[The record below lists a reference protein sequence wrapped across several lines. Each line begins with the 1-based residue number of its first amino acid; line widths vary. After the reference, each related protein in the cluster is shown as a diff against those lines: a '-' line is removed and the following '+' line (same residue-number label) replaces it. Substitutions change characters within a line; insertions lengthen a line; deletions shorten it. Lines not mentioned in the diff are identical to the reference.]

1 MNKIKYK
8 KSSGLSLVEVLLS
21 IVILSVG
28 ISALMIATNKC
39 LVVLKRAQNRDIA
52 YNLIRQIDTDYPI
65 QKNELDE
72 KIESGSFKNYDDF
85 TWEREILFED
95 FEKTPGL
102 FLINLTVMWSEKGN
116 VSNEKISYYIYAP
129 KAESVSQKIN

>member
-21 IVILSVG
+21 IIILSVG

-129 KAESVSQKIN
+129 EAESVSRKIN

>member
-65 QKNELDE
+65 QKSELDE

-129 KAESVSQKIN
+129 EAESVSRKIN

>member
-72 KIESGSFKNYDDF
+72 KIESGSFKNYDNF
-85 TWEREILFED
+85 TWEREILFKD

-116 VSNEKISYYIYAP
+116 VSNERISYYVYAP
-129 KAESVSQKIN
+129 EADSVSRKIN

>member
-39 LVVLKRAQNRDIA
+39 LIVLKKAQNRDIA

-129 KAESVSQKIN
+129 EAESVSRKIN

>member
-72 KIESGSFKNYDDF
+72 KIESGSLKIMMILHGK
-85 TWEREILFED
+85 REIFL
-95 FEKTPGL
+95 KILKKHPGY
-102 FLINLTVMWSEKGN
+102 S
-116 VSNEKISYYIYAP
+116 
-129 KAESVSQKIN
+129 

>member
-21 IVILSVG
+21 IVILSIG

-72 KIESGSFKNYDDF
+72 KIERGSFKNYDDF

-129 KAESVSQKIN
+129 EAESVSRKIN

>member
-8 KSSGLSLVEVLLS
+8 KLSGLSLVEVLLS
-21 IVILSVG
+21 IIILSVG

-72 KIESGSFKNYDDF
+72 KIERGSFKNYDDF

-102 FLINLTVMWSEKGN
+102 FLINLTVIWSEKGN

-129 KAESVSQKIN
+129 EAESVSRKIN

>member
-129 KAESVSQKIN
+129 EAESISRKIN

>member
-1 MNKIKYK
+1 MNKNKYK

-21 IVILSVG
+21 IVILSVS
-28 ISALMIATNKC
+28 ISSLMIATNKC

-65 QKNELDE
+65 QKSELDE
-72 KIESGSFKNYDDF
+72 KIESGSFKNYDNF
-85 TWEREILFED
+85 TWEREIIFED

-116 VSNEKISYYIYAP
+116 ISNEKISYYIYAP
-129 KAESVSQKIN
+129 EAESVSRKIN

>member
-129 KAESVSQKIN
+129 EAESVSRKIN

>member
-85 TWEREILFED
+85 TWEREIFFED

-116 VSNEKISYYIYAP
+116 VSNEKLVTISMRLKQ
-129 KAESVSQKIN
+129 KALYEK

>member
-1 MNKIKYK
+1 MNKNKYK

-21 IVILSVG
+21 IVILSVS

-65 QKNELDE
+65 QKSELDE
-72 KIESGSFKNYDDF
+72 KIESGSFKNYDNF
-85 TWEREILFED
+85 TWEREIIFED

-116 VSNEKISYYIYAP
+116 ISNEKISYYIYAP
-129 KAESVSQKIN
+129 EAESVSRKIN

>member
-65 QKNELDE
+65 KKNELDE

-129 KAESVSQKIN
+129 EAESVSRKIN

>member
-28 ISALMIATNKC
+28 ISTLMIATNKC

-129 KAESVSQKIN
+129 EAESVSRKIN

>member
-65 QKNELDE
+65 KKNELDE

-116 VSNEKISYYIYAP
+116 VSNEKSSYYIYAP
-129 KAESVSQKIN
+129 EAESVSRKIN

>member
-72 KIESGSFKNYDDF
+72 KIESGNFKNYEDF
-85 TWEREILFED
+85 SWEREILFED

-129 KAESVSQKIN
+129 EAESVSRKIN

>member
-39 LVVLKRAQNRDIA
+39 LVALKRAQNRDIA

-129 KAESVSQKIN
+129 EAESVSRKIN

>member
-95 FEKTPGL
+95 FEKNTRFIL
-102 FLINLTVMWSEKGN
+102 DKFNCHVVRKG
-116 VSNEKISYYIYAP
+116 KC
-129 KAESVSQKIN
+129 

>member
-21 IVILSVG
+21 IIILSVG

-72 KIESGSFKNYDDF
+72 KIERGSFKNYDDF

-102 FLINLTVMWSEKGN
+102 FLINLTVIWSEKGN

-129 KAESVSQKIN
+129 EAESVSRKIN

>member
-129 KAESVSQKIN
+129 EAESVSQKIN

>member
-8 KSSGLSLVEVLLS
+8 KSLGLSLVEVLLS

-129 KAESVSQKIN
+129 EAESVSRKIN

>member
-65 QKNELDE
+65 QKSELDE

-102 FLINLTVMWSEKGN
+102 FLINLTVKWSEKGN

-129 KAESVSQKIN
+129 EAESVSRKIN

>member
-8 KSSGLSLVEVLLS
+8 KSSGLSLIEVLLS

-129 KAESVSQKIN
+129 EAESVSRKIN

>member
-102 FLINLTVMWSEKGN
+102 FLINLTVNWSEKGN

-129 KAESVSQKIN
+129 EAESVSRKIN

>member
-65 QKNELDE
+65 QKSELDE

-85 TWEREILFED
+85 TWKREIFFED

-129 KAESVSQKIN
+129 EAESVTRKIN

>member
-8 KSSGLSLVEVLLS
+8 KSLGLSLIEVLLS
-21 IVILSVG
+21 IVILSIG

-52 YNLIRQIDTDYPI
+52 YNLIRQIDTDFPVN
-65 QKNELDE
+65 KSELDE
-72 KIESGSFKNYDDF
+72 KIERGSFKNYDDF
-85 TWEREILFED
+85 TWEREVLFED

-116 VSNEKISYYIYAP
+116 ISNEKISYYIYAP
-129 KAESVSQKIN
+129 EAESVSRKIN

>member
-1 MNKIKYK
+1 
-8 KSSGLSLVEVLLS
+8 
-21 IVILSVG
+21 
-28 ISALMIATNKC
+28 MIATNKC
-39 LVVLKRAQNRDIA
+39 LVALKRAQNRDIA

-129 KAESVSQKIN
+129 EAESVSRKIN

>member
-8 KSSGLSLVEVLLS
+8 KSLGLSLVEVLLS
-21 IVILSVG
+21 IVILSIG
-28 ISALMIATNKC
+28 ISALMIATNRC

-52 YNLIRQIDTDYPI
+52 YNLIRQIDTDFPI
-65 QKNELDE
+65 QKIDLVEI
-72 KIESGSFKNYDDF
+72 IERGSFKNHDDF

-95 FEKTPGL
+95 FEKVPGL

-129 KAESVSQKIN
+129 EAESVSRKIN

>member
-28 ISALMIATNKC
+28 ISALMITNKC
-39 LVVLKRAQNRDIA
+39 LVVLRERKIA
-52 YNLIRQIDTDYPI
+52 ILHIILFVKLILII
-65 QKNELDE
+65 NSKNELDE

-102 FLINLTVMWSEKGN
+102 FLINLTVMWSEKEML
-116 VSNEKISYYIYAP
+116 VTKKLVTISMRLKQ
-129 KAESVSQKIN
+129 KAFHKKIN

>member
-65 QKNELDE
+65 QKSELDE

-85 TWEREILFED
+85 TWEREIFFED

-129 KAESVSQKIN
+129 EAESVTRKIN

>member
-21 IVILSVG
+21 IVILSVS
-28 ISALMIATNKC
+28 ISSLMIATNKC

-72 KIESGSFKNYDDF
+72 KIESGSFKNYDNF
-85 TWEREILFED
+85 TWEREIIFED

-116 VSNEKISYYIYAP
+116 ISNEKISYYIYAP
-129 KAESVSQKIN
+129 EAESVSRKIN

>member
-85 TWEREILFED
+85 TWEREIFFED

-129 KAESVSQKIN
+129 EAESVSRKIN

>member
-116 VSNEKISYYIYAP
+116 ASNEKISYYIYAP
-129 KAESVSQKIN
+129 EAESVSRKIN